1 MVGDPVDGNLYCELA
16 VGVHER
22 HRSRLG
28 TLVGALVR
36 ASEASQ
42 VAAYVFFVLPIV
54 GAMSVLFLGENLNS
68 SLLVGT
74 ALVVLGI

>member
-1 MVGDPVDGNLYCELA
+1 MDGNLYRELA

-36 ASEASQ
+36 AGEASQ
-42 VAAYVFFVLPIV
+42 VAAHVFFVPPTV
-54 GAMSVLFLGENLNS
+54 GAMGVLFLGENLNS
-68 SLLVGT
+68 SLLVDA
-74 ALVVLGI
+74 ALVVSGI